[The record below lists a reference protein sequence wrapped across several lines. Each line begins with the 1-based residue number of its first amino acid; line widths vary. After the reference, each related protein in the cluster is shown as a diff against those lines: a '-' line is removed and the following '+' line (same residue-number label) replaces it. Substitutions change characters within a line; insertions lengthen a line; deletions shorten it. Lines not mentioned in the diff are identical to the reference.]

1 MWFSF
6 PIRPLLH
13 SDDGWSGCFSLLCHS
28 RPWGTS
34 SPQRQRLVPGLQLR
48 WPLIH
53 PQWCLNGVGSVVG
66 RRHIYS
72 SGVSDELWGSVLWGG
87 ILEEWHG
94 ERLCGVR
101 AVRDRP
107 EGCGSAS
114 GAAGDSSA
122 IAVARSSHQ
131 DALSKHEEDYSCL
144 IKQ

>member
-87 ILEEWHG
+87 DFGRMTWWKAVWCESS
-94 ERLCGVR
+94 ERSAGGLWFCVR
-101 AVRDRP
+101 
-107 EGCGSAS
+107 GCRWLLRHRS
-114 GAAGDSSA
+114 GTLFPPR
-122 IAVARSSHQ
+122 RSLKAWRGLQ
-131 DALSKHEEDYSCL
+131 LSD
-144 IKQ
+144 